1 MMGVLRRFAGIR
13 ALVGRRQGA
22 RRLNR
27 PAVKI
32 VGKPVSRFLA
42 CFEHS
47 GPATPV
53 FNEKKSPAANL
64 DH

>member
-1 MMGVLRRFAGIR
+1 MPFFGIR
-13 ALVGRRQGA
+13 ALRQARGQGA

-32 VGKPVSRFLA
+32 VGKPASRFLA

-64 DH
+64 HP